1 MRSKRFHLLSSC
13 LCSLEMDQERLS
25 FLYLQDLNKDCSL
38 RRLRIEIFVG
48 FQMGS
53 CLSAQYAISASAFCV
68 TATACSNSF
77 AGRSVADLSLLDAFL
92 CLVMDEFNPID
103 HTDFVCTNIAAESL
117 TFRLVVFL
125 HVSIFQLVLQHFS
138 NLHRNVPAANC
149 NLTVFFIV
157 SRLQASNTS
166 TRRNHTGKHQT
177 CCAVVQRRIAKLC
190 VLKSFCHLQIL
201 VHGHGL
207 LGTFV
212 PVVL

>member
-1 MRSKRFHLLSSC
+1 MRFLLPLFAWQQQHAATLLQVEVLLIYPC
-13 LCSLEMDQERLS
+13 LDTPS
-25 FLYLQDLNKDCSL
+25 
-38 RRLRIEIFVG
+38 
-48 FQMGS
+48 
-53 CLSAQYAISASAFCV
+53 
-68 TATACSNSF
+68 
-77 AGRSVADLSLLDAFL
+77 LDAFL

-157 SRLQASNTS
+157 SRLKASNTS

-177 CCAVVQRRIAKLC
+177 CCAVVQTRLAKLC
-190 VLKSFCHLQIL
+190 VLKSFWHLQIL

-207 LGTFV
+207 LALNQSRHLYPLSFKIT
-212 PVVL
+212 VVNS